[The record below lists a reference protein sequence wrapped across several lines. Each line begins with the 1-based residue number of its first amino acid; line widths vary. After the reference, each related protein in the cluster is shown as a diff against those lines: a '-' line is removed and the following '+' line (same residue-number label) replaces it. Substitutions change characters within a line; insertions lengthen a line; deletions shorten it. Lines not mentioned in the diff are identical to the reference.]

1 LEEAIGIYEKTRILR
16 IWMKKQTTFAVYL
29 SEDDPRLEERDRS
42 SAASIGTTEQQDA
55 VEDLSGGNKSTIE

>member
-1 LEEAIGIYEKTRILR
+1 
-16 IWMKKQTTFAVYL
+16 MKKQTTFAVYL